1 MDHLFKPSV
10 TVDSPVFRPFGA
22 FGFELKS
29 PAKWTKPMGERLCII
44 DLDNRPFDKANQ
56 IFGPKVMSW
65 DNADELH
72 GLSLG
77 VLNHW
82 LYGMLVLRQFVD
94 PMLSRLKPSHFA
106 NFAMQPKSTGIST
119 TTSRLTHPKTDARLG

>member
-1 MDHLFKPSV
+1 MDHLYKPSV

-22 FGFELKS
+22 FGWELKS
-29 PAKWTKPMGERLCII
+29 PAKWTKPMGEKLCII
-44 DLDNRPFDKANQ
+44 DLDNRPFNQPNQ

-82 LYGMLVLRQFVD
+82 LYGMLDLRHICG
-94 PMLSRLKPSHFA
+94 PSVVA
-106 NFAMQPKSTGIST
+106 PKME
-119 TTSRLTHPKTDARLG
+119 PFC